1 MPWLC
6 RYMTSCPRFRS
17 SLRLTEVRL
26 LMTEPEFLPGPT
38 GSQPVLLNQ
47 CISSL
52 GSKKGLFGSCSGLAC
67 ACGPGG
73 CPFSQPLPEQTP
85 VSLSVPGPGTA
96 GDETCLL
103 PEQRMG
109 RPFPAGEPAELSR
122 AEARAS
128 QREWGR
134 GSQGVQGLGCRAR
147 GQPEASERILEKA
160 LVSSEERTR
169 GNRRRTQDMPVTGV

>member
-1 MPWLC
+1 MHDFLSPFQILPEAHRGEAAHDRARILTRAHQLPTC
-6 RYMTSCPRFRS
+6 ALKSVHLQPGEQERS
-17 SLRLTEVRL
+17 
-26 LMTEPEFLPGPT
+26 
-38 GSQPVLLNQ
+38 
-47 CISSL
+47 
-52 GSKKGLFGSCSGLAC
+52 FGSCSGLAC
-67 ACGPGG
+67 ACGPGS

-96 GDETCLL
+96 GDKTCLL

-147 GQPEASERILEKA
+147 GRPEASERILEKA

-169 GNRRRTQDMPVTGV
+169 GNRRRTQDMPVRGV